1 MTKVINNSFQKISK
15 NKATILAV
23 NQGLIKI
30 NKVFP
35 TIKEMV
41 FKIIRNKMRWR
52 CERIPW
58 IAAKNEIKLPWKSK
72 EYIYCIFDG

>member
-30 NKVFP
+30 NKEFP

-41 FKIIRNKMRWR
+41 FKIIRNKM
-52 CERIPW
+52 E
-58 IAAKNEIKLPWKSK
+58 
-72 EYIYCIFDG
+72 